1 MAGAVRSSTRD
12 RLLDWSSRRKSD
24 ESTKTEG
31 GSKTKK
37 QATACAV
44 LGTKQSRAL
53 LWDGAGE
60 STTPGHEGTRITE
73 LRRGVGGFTSLKV
86 ELKA

>member
-1 MAGAVRSSTRD
+1 MPA
-12 RLLDWSSRRKSD
+12 
-24 ESTKTEG
+24 KTEG

-37 QATACAV
+37 QATRCASWE
-44 LGTKQSRAL
+44 QSRAERI

-60 STTPGHEGTRITE
+60 STTPGHKGTRITE
-73 LRRGVGGFTSLKV
+73 LQRGVGGFTSLKV